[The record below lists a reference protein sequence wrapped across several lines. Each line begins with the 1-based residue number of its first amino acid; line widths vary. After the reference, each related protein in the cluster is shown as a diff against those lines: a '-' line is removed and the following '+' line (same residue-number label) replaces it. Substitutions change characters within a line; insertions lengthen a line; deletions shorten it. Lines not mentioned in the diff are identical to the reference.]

1 MKSSLLNRPSVFAR
15 SQRIGHVRRCTGLLT
30 GPDFLTRE
38 VAPIRQHPQVLD
50 LCRRLET
57 ALRKATLDEL
67 EQLKET
73 GAGLDLRGLRLHDL
87 LRTAVT
93 YSIRAGHELID
104 IALS

>member
-1 MKSSLLNRPSVFAR
+1 
-15 SQRIGHVRRCTGLLT
+15 
-30 GPDFLTRE
+30 
-38 VAPIRQHPQVLD
+38 
-50 LCRRLET
+50 
-57 ALRKATLDEL
+57 LRKATLDEL